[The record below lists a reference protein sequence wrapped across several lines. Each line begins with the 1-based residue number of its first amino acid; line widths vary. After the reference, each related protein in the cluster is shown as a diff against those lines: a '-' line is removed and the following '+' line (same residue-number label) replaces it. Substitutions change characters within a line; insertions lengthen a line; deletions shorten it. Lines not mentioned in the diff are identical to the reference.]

1 MRYAST
7 SPAKHSRK
15 HCKRGFT
22 RRADAAEMNGVVHF
36 GHSVQYDALGLHH
49 STLQQTELLL
59 LQLVGQLS
67 FATGLIWHTKTHQ
80 TRTIL
85 RDSSKLDPRGSWALC
100 GTCCCSW
107 ACRCPSSMLLLCLSC
122 SRELWW
128 SWACCL
134 REFSSA
140 SCSLFERSNISF
152 SACSP
157 ANVPLRWVPLWGSKH
172 EWMHFFFAQE
182 SL

>member
-1 MRYAST
+1 MCRFVFSGRA
-7 SPAKHSRK
+7 A
-15 HCKRGFT
+15 RGFT
-22 RRADAAEMNGVVHF
+22 RWADAAEMNGVVQF
-36 GHSVQYDALGLHH
+36 GHGVQYDALGLHH

-67 FATGLIWHTKTHQ
+67 FTTGLIQHNNSSDPECEEIHQ
-80 TRTIL
+80 
-85 RDSSKLDPRGSWALC
+85 SSTPRSWALC
-100 GTCCCSW
+100 GTCCCNW

-140 SCSLFERSNISF
+140 SCSLFERSNISL
-152 SACSP
+152 SACRP
-157 ANVPLRWVPLWGSKH
+157 ANVLLSWVPLCGSKH
-172 EWMHFFFAQE
+172 EWMHLFSHKRACKG
-182 SL
+182 L